1 MPPLWRSPAASASCA
16 SFSVAAAVV
25 AHGAVAAV
33 GERTLSGG
41 TEEKNQKD
49 PVFLF
54 VFSSSFAD
62 DEDDGDGD
70 DGDESGTSFDHC
82 PS

>member
-1 MPPLWRSPAASASCA
+1 M
-16 SFSVAAAVV
+16 

-54 VFSSSFAD
+54 VFSSFAA
-62 DEDDGDGD
+62 DEDDGDH
-70 DGDESGTSFDHC
+70 DESTV
-82 PS
+82 